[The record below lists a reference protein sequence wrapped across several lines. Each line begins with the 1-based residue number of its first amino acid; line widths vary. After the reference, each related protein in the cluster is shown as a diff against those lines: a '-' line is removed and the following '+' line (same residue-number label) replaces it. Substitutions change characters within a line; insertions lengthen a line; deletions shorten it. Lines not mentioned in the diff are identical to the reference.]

1 MKLCWVINAHGRV
14 VAWASQTANTT
25 DHHFLPLVAAL
36 EGQSIVLADMG
47 FHSAQGDP
55 PNLKLC
61 RRGTWNERMLIE
73 TVFSLVTTVCGL
85 KKVWHRTA
93 AAFQMRLAYVAAMF
107 NALLTLNQTLQTSPS
122 PTEPLLHL
130 AHYAL

>member
-1 MKLCWVINAHGRV
+1 
-14 VAWASQTANTT
+14 
-25 DHHFLPLVAAL
+25 
-36 EGQSIVLADMG
+36 MG

-85 KKVWHRTA
+85 KKVWQRTA

-107 NALLTLNQTLQTSPS
+107 NALLTLNQTLQTHPS